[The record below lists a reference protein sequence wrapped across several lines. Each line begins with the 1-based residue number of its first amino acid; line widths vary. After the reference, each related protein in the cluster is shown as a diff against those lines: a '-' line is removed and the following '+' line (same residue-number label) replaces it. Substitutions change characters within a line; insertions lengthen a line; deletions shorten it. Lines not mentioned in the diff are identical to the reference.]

1 MNNGYNFNQPIRRLL
16 RDFEDKKSGKVVE
29 SRREIRRRFDYLDRL
44 QQVRFLKACFQ
55 SCKSDRE
62 WAYEELTAHW
72 DPKFRDIISDLWHEF
87 HEGGARRCIV
97 KHFPIE
103 FVAQEIESLDNKETY
118 YDLCL
123 RLCYYGKFS
132 IDKNRLTPLQ
142 VLSLYVKTGYEA
154 SDAEII
160 EQLYRLLINVATDD
174 YLLFEKIDRNAK
186 PRCEDF
192 SPCRKASYFIMEMQR
207 YSILGQWKSWN
218 IHLQHMLESSN
229 EYHTIKTSP
238 ISDYEYREQMSSLF
252 KKYMIEYLPK
262 DGAYDLDK
270 IETILLG
277 SRKNEYLMQ
286 YGGDE
291 HMDNRLCNSSSYK
304 EIGINGFIG
313 TDSDDSNM
321 PF

>member
-29 SRREIRRRFDYLDRL
+29 SRREIRRRFDYLDRP

-62 WAYEELTAHW
+62 WAYEEVTAHW

-123 RLCYYGKFS
+123 RLCCYGKFS

-160 EQLYRLLINVATDD
+160 AQLYRLLINVATDD
-174 YLLFEKIDRNAK
+174 YLLFEKIDRNVK

-218 IHLQHMLESSN
+218 IHLQHMLDSSN

-291 HMDNRLCNSSSYK
+291 HMDNRLCDSSSYK

>member
-29 SRREIRRRFDYLDRL
+29 SRREIRRRFDYLDRP

-103 FVAQEIESLDNKETY
+103 FVAQEIESLDNKDTY

-160 EQLYRLLINVATDD
+160 AQLYRLLINVATDD
-174 YLLFEKIDRNAK
+174 YLLFEKIDRDAK

-207 YSILGQWKSWN
+207 YSILGQWKSWD
-218 IHLQHMLESSN
+218 IHLQHILESSN

-291 HMDNRLCNSSSYK
+291 HMDNRLCDSSSYK

-313 TDSDDSNM
+313 IDSDDSNM